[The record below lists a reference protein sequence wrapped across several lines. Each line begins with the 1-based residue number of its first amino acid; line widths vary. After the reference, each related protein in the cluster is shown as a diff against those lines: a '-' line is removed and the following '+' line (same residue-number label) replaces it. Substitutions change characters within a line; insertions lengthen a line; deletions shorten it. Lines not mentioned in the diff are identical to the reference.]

1 MSDYYIL
8 KEDHTTEP
16 CEMLDWAMWA
26 SSNREKLVVK
36 QETVND
42 VKVSTVFI
50 GLNHA
55 FLGQGAPL
63 IFETMIFGGPH
74 DQYQERYC
82 TWEEAEEGHERALKL
97 AKKSIEPPN
106 QTLPPESPF
115 YPPS

>member
-42 VKVSTVFI
+42 VKVSTVFL

-63 IFETMIFGGPH
+63 IFETMIFGGSE
-74 DQYQERYC
+74 DGYQDRC
-82 TWEEAEEGHERALKL
+82 STWEQAERMHEKALKL
-97 AKKSIEPPN
+97 LSEN
-106 QTLPPESPF
+106 QSEANAPGDEVNNPVKPE
-115 YPPS
+115 